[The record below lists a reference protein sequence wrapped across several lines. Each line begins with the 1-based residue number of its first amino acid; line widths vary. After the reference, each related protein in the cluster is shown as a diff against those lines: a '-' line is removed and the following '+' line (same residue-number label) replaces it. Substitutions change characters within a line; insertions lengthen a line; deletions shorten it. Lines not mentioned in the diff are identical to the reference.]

1 MHTFRSLCL
10 PAALAAAVTA
20 LAAFAAPAAAD
31 TPTFYVPGRA
41 DSSVDISSPAAP
53 LLLPGRPP
61 ITDGAARTRQEA
73 AAEQFQLGL
82 SLEAQRAPA
91 AAITAYRNA
100 VKFDSTI
107 AQAHYRMGM
116 LYASVGQHR
125 VAATE
130 FAAEIVHHP
139 GNHDAARMLGLA
151 LAQDGDTLHALQQL
165 RRLVQIEPKD
175 AEAWRALGFAF
186 SVAERPA
193 DGERAFRRALQLRPQ
208 DGPTWRDLGALMA
221 ATNRDDEARTAYRKA
236 ATFDPKDAAS
246 LVNLGNLERRAKKW
260 EAALS
265 AYREAEQRDSSQT
278 LAYRGQVQVL
288 VGLKREL
295 EAGAVFRRW
304 LAVYP
309 DETATRVEA
318 IQLFQGVGRNDIA
331 LELARDGIRRAP
343 SSGEARLAYGMA
355 LHTNGQERDALE
367 ELRRAE
373 SWLRKPEQ
381 RVRVGALIR
390 SMRANAPDSLRSVFE
405 ADSAKYEGG
414 AAAPGGSGR

>member
-1 MHTFRSLCL
+1 MRTFRSSCL
-10 PAALAAAVTA
+10 PAALAAVVTI
-20 LAAFAAPAAAD
+20 LSAFAPPASAD

-41 DSSVDISSPAAP
+41 DSSVDISSPPAP
-53 LLLPGRPP
+53 LLLPGRAP
-61 ITDGAARTRQEA
+61 ISDGAARTREQA

-82 SLEAQRAPA
+82 SLEAQHAPA
-91 AAITAYRNA
+91 AAISAYRNA
-100 VKFDSTI
+100 VKIDSTI

-116 LYASVGQHR
+116 LYAGVGQHR
-125 VAATE
+125 AAAAE

-139 GNHDAARMLGLA
+139 GDHTAARMLGLA
-151 LAQDGDTLHALQQL
+151 LAQDGDTLHSLQQL
-165 RRLVQIEPKD
+165 RRLVQLEPKD
-175 AEAWRALGFAF
+175 AEVWRALGFAF

-221 ATNRDDEARTAYRKA
+221 ATKRDDEARTAYRKA
-236 ATFDPKDAAS
+236 ATYDTRDAAS
-246 LVNLGNLERRAKKW
+246 LVNLGNLERRARRFD
-260 EAALS
+260 AALS
-265 AYREAEQRDSSQT
+265 AYREAEQRDSTQT

-318 IQLFQGVGRNDIA
+318 IQLYQGVGRNDIA

-343 SSGEARLAYGMA
+343 GSGEARLAYGMA
-355 LHTNGQERDALE
+355 LHTNGQDRDALE

-373 SWLRKPEQ
+373 SWLPKPEQ

-390 SMRANAPDSLRSVFE
+390 SMRSNAPDSLRAVFE
-405 ADSAKYEGG
+405 ADSAKYERAAGG
-414 AAAPGGSGR
+414 DGR